1 MYSDCNAYHQSRSS
15 ILRKLSGR
23 THGCV
28 VTGEVEK
35 QISDGKLKE
44 LTIGITSVGPMEVM
58 REVAM
63 KLGQQLKGAK
73 GRTPE

>member
-1 MYSDCNAYHQSRSS
+1 
-15 ILRKLSGR
+15 
-23 THGCV
+23 